1 MKKLMNLSKL
11 AIAALVTSSL
21 FVACSEEISENT
33 VDTQYTPQTANISN
47 VGQAVDLGLPSGTLW
62 ANMNVGASSESDN
75 GILFIW
81 GDPTGK
87 KIDADKDGTYTNVT
101 AATPFSELFDQF
113 STETKTD
120 GNLCDTTV
128 IAQVSQPKL
137 FDTSGLTD
145 PAEIREKIL
154 DGLKAKLDEA
164 KASSTGKGLLEVTLV
179 NDDIWTVVMSLEGSE
194 YKERIPDLKSYY
206 KKDNNYKVVW
216 DDTLNYYSE
225 YKNEKVSS
233 LIADEIIINTVEYNV
248 SGWVNNK
255 DNNYSKVVDVVGKEI
270 RRDYIGGT
278 IGNSIKDITDDGK
291 KNNLTFIPAYYI
303 YADAN
308 YDAATANWGGAW
320 RMPTTAELAELL
332 NECEWE
338 FEGTGYRVTGP
349 NGNSIFLPAAGY
361 RHGEK
366 QYGNGNAGYYASGE
380 IIGTYSY
387 PSMAAQNNGSQG
399 EFSSVENMPSVLI
412 FQHGQYNTKGVYN
425 NMSASYGLSIRPVRV
440 LLKN

>member
-11 AIAALVTSSL
+11 AIAALVTSGL

-33 VDTQYTPQTANISN
+33 VDTKYTPQTGNISN
-47 VGQAVDLGLPSGTLW
+47 AGQVVDLGLPSGTLW
-62 ANMNVGASSESDN
+62 ANKNVGASNESDN

-81 GDPTGK
+81 GDATGQ
-87 KIDADKDGTYTNVT
+87 KIDASNGATYTDVI
-101 AATPFSELFDQF
+101 AATSFEDLFNTY
-113 STETKTD
+113 SSVTKSY
-120 GNLCDTTV
+120 GNLCDTTK
-128 IAQVSQPKL
+128 IAQISQPKL
-137 FDTSGLTD
+137 IDTSGLTD

-154 DGLKAKLDEA
+154 EGLKAKLDEY

-179 NDDIWTVVMSLEGSE
+179 NDGSWTVIMNLDGSE

-206 KKDNNYKVVW
+206 KKDDQHPVVW

-233 LIADEIIINTVEYNV
+233 LIADDIIINTVEYNV
-248 SGWVNNK
+248 SGWVNNW

-291 KNNLTFIPAYYI
+291 KNNLTFVPAYYI
-303 YADAN
+303 FAN
-308 YDAATANWGGAW
+308 EKYDAATANWGHGW

-332 NECEWE
+332 NCCTWE

-361 RHGEK
+361 RYGDK
-366 QYGNGNAGYYASGE
+366 LYGNGNSGYYASGE
-380 IIGTYSY
+380 IIGTYTY
-387 PSMAAQNNGSQG
+387 PSMKAQNEGSFG
-399 EFSSVENMPSVLI
+399 DFSSKENMPSVLM
-412 FQHGQYNTKGVYN
+412 FQQGQYNSISVGN
-425 NMSASYGLSIRPVRV
+425 NMSSSYGFSIRPVAI
-440 LLKN
+440 LLK